1 MRRNAKKCGEFS
13 EIMTY
18 SAATIEQ
25 RRHLGSCGMLSE
37 FGTAN
42 TFILVVYLAG
52 MVAIGLRLAGRQKTT
67 EDYFLAGRNMP
78 WLAVGMSMFASLTSA
93 TTYMGVPA
101 FAYRHNIAM
110 IFGVAMSLAAAP
122 ILSKLFY
129 PVYRRQRVTT
139 SYEYILVRYGPHARR
154 AVSALFVLSRLGW
167 LGIVIYAPAKAIS
180 VAAAL
185 PLVLAIILMGLLAV
199 TYTVLG
205 GLSAVIWTDVVQ
217 FVILFG
223 GAVWLIGTLV
233 VHVPGGAV
241 EIVRVAAE
249 TGKLDVFDWTDLTEL
264 TALSAVI
271 GWFFVFLNDYG
282 TDQVTVQ
289 RLMAVRTDKGVVKA
303 IAFNAVNDLL
313 INGMLIFIGI
323 GMFAYFQAFPNRLD
337 NSVDPDGMLPFYI
350 MHILPPGVSGLL
362 VTAIFAAAMSSVDSG
377 INSLSTVI
385 VNDWVK
391 PWRREHNRNKRC
403 HSGPGVDDRFGSA
416 GHAGGDLRLPDRQH
430 RRDVDG
436 HHGPVRGPDSERL
449 RPGPADPPGPFPRLA
464 CRRRLWHCP
473 DHRFT
478 AILCQAIDDDLAF
491 PPLVRHHHPHRLRGE
506 PSHSDAAS
514 PAGLSWSR

>member
-1 MRRNAKKCGEFS
+1 
-13 EIMTY
+13 
-18 SAATIEQ
+18 
-25 RRHLGSCGMLSE
+25 MLNE
-37 FGTAN
+37 FGITNAI
-42 TFILVVYLAG
+42 ILVTYLAG
-52 MVAIGLRLAGRQKTT
+52 MVAIGLLLAGRQKTT

-101 FAYRHNIAM
+101 FAYDHNVAM
-110 IFGVAMSLAAAP
+110 IFGVAMSLVAAP
-122 ILSKLFY
+122 ILSRLFY
-129 PVYRRQRVTT
+129 PVYRKHRVTT
-139 SYEYILVRYGPHARR
+139 SYEYILARYGQGARR

-167 LGIVIYAPAKAIS
+167 LGIVIYAPAKAMS
-180 VAAAL
+180 VASGL
-185 PLVLAIILMGLLAV
+185 PLSLAIALMGLLAV

-233 VHVPGGAV
+233 THVPGGAA
-241 EIVRVAAE
+241 EIVRVASE
-249 TGKLDVFDWTDLTEL
+249 TGKLSVFDWTDLSKL
-264 TALSAVI
+264 TALSAMI

-323 GMFAYFQAFPNRLD
+323 GMFAYFQAFPEKLD
-337 NSVDPDGMLPFYI
+337 ASVDADGMLPFYI
-350 MHILPPGVSGLL
+350 MHILPAGASGLM

-385 VNDWVK
+385 VNDWIR
-391 PWRREHNRNKRC
+391 PLRRTKRAEAGDVALARWLTVTLGVLATLAALYAARIGNIVEMWM
-403 HSGPGVDDRFGSA
+403 SIMGLFAGPILSIFVLGLLTRRTHFVGWLVGAACGIALTVVLQRVCADQLMTIWHFPLSFGVTTTVGYTAS
-416 GHAGGDLRLPDRQH
+416 LLIP
-430 RRDVDG
+430 RR
-436 HHGPVRGPDSERL
+436 
-449 RPGPADPPGPFPRLA
+449 
-464 CRRRLWHCP
+464 
-473 DHRFT
+473 
-478 AILCQAIDDDLAF
+478 
-491 PPLVRHHHPHRLRGE
+491 
-506 PSHSDAAS
+506 
-514 PAGLSWSR
+514 